1 MAIDTGITTTRL
13 KEMGSFLQ
21 TRRARLSPDAVG
33 LPSGV
38 RRRTPGLRREE
49 VAQLSGV
56 GLTWYTWLEQGRDI
70 HASSAVLCQIARALR
85 LDPAERI
92 HLLQLAGHQAPAGF
106 ADDGVRDEERR
117 VLARWEPYP
126 AYIINRR
133 WDVLAWN
140 RATNLL
146 FSYDEIPE
154 GRRNGLWSMFLV
166 PSRRALCV
174 DWQAA
179 SARMVATFRAEAG
192 QYLDRPEF
200 QVLIAELESE
210 SPEFAALWQRRDV
223 SGRAHGLKQMS
234 HPRLGRLDFQH
245 AAYEVSDQPGCKLIL
260 YTPADR
266 RTETVLDGLDLDAL
280 TDARSAEAIAF

>member
-1 MAIDTGITTTRL
+1 MAVYTGTTTTRL
-13 KEMGSFLQ
+13 KELGSFLQ
-21 TRRARLSPDAVG
+21 TRRARLTPEAVG
-33 LPSGV
+33 LPNGL

-49 VAQLSGV
+49 VAQLAGV

-85 LDPAERI
+85 LDPAERV
-92 HLLQLAGHQAPAGF
+92 HLLDLAGHVAPAGF
-106 ADDGVRDEERR
+106 VADGVREEERR

-133 WDVLAWN
+133 WDVLAYN
-140 RATNLL
+140 RATSIL

-166 PSRRALCV
+166 PSRRKLCV
-174 DWQAA
+174 DWQEAA
-179 SARMVATFRAEAG
+179 ARMVGTFRAEAG

-200 QVLIAELESE
+200 QVLITELESE

-223 SGRAHGLKQMS
+223 NGRSHGVKRMN

-245 AAYEVSDQPGCKLIL
+245 SAYEVSDQPGCKLVL
-260 YTPADR
+260 YTPSDR
-266 RTETVLDGLDLDAL
+266 RTEMTLDALDLDTL
-280 TDARSAEAIAF
+280 TSRPADAVTS